1 MKLENKTSRDY
12 IAFDV
17 ILKANSTQ
25 EVTNEKAIKILL
37 KQVGVSEFADL
48 KKQKDLEKE
57 NEKLQKQLKLAEAK
71 ETATKLGI
79 KFQPNIGLEKLLAKI
94 EKATTSNTGD
104 EQVDAFL
111 NGETDKTPEGAEE
124 ITEEEAEELEN
135 K

>member
-1 MKLENKTSRDY
+1 MKLENKSSRDY

-37 KQVGVSEFADL
+37 KQKGVSEFADL

-57 NEKLQKQLKLAEAK
+57 NEKLQKQLKLAEAR

-79 KFQPNIGLEKLLAKI
+79 KFRPNISLEKLLAKI
-94 EKATTSNTGD
+94 EEATTSNTGD

-111 NGETDKTPEGAEE
+111 NGETDKTPEGTEE